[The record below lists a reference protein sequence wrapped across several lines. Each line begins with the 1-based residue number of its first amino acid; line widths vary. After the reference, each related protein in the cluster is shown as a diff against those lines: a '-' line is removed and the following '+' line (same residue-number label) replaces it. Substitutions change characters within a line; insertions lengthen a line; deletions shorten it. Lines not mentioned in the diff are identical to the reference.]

1 MSDSSARVFGKGR
14 ACPTADASFYTSQQD
29 NDDDDDDDVRD
40 VRDEV
45 RHAPER
51 NYFLFPR
58 VYVSRR
64 TRRPDTD
71 GTERTR
77 TDDGTRLRGSSR
89 TTPGPNRWLDGYPTD
104 PRVLSSSSFIFSFLS
119 RGYNYPRFN
128 RQLLGVDRASPTPT
142 TRRMVGLTRVNPSLF
157 SLDAALSPPGRPT
170 VKVRRMPIRD
180 VATRGFCTRVKTTA
194 HRVVFGARIRAFARR
209 LGGGILDDFGLDAPP
224 TPPLMDG
231 GVRFHGM

>member
-29 NDDDDDDDVRD
+29 NDDDDDDVRD

-89 TTPGPNRWLDGYPTD
+89 TTPGPNRWLDGYPSD

-180 VATRGFCTRVKTTA
+180 VATRGFCTREKNDRASRRFRCA
-194 HRVVFGARIRAFARR
+194 HSRVRASTRR
-209 LGGGILDDFGLDAPP
+209 GYGILDDFGWMRRR
-224 TPPLMDG
+224 PLL
-231 GVRFHGM
+231 

>member
-1 MSDSSARVFGKGR
+1 MPDGRRVLLHVTTR
-14 ACPTADASFYTSQQD
+14 QD
-29 NDDDDDDDVRD
+29 NDDDDDVRD

-180 VATRGFCTRVKTTA
+180 VATRGFCTREK
-194 HRVVFGARIRAFARR
+194 RPRIASFSVRAFARSR
-209 LGGGILDDFGLDAPP
+209 VDSAGVSSMTSGGCAADPSF
-224 TPPLMDG
+224 DG
-231 GVRFHGM
+231 WGCTVSWDVIDGS

>member
-29 NDDDDDDDVRD
+29 NDDDDDVRD

-89 TTPGPNRWLDGYPTD
+89 TTPGPNRWLDGYPSD

-180 VATRGFCTRVKTTA
+180 VATRGFCTREKNDRASRRFRCA
-194 HRVVFGARIRAFARR
+194 HSRVRASTRR
-209 LGGGILDDFGLDAPP
+209 GYP
-224 TPPLMDG
+224 
-231 GVRFHGM
+231 R

>member
-29 NDDDDDDDVRD
+29 NDDDDDDVRD

-180 VATRGFCTRVKTTA
+180 VATRGFCTREKNDRASRRFRCA
-194 HRVVFGARIRAFARR
+194 HSRVRASTRR
-209 LGGGILDDFGLDAPP
+209 GYP
-224 TPPLMDG
+224 
-231 GVRFHGM
+231 R

>member
-29 NDDDDDDDVRD
+29 NDDDDDDVRD

-89 TTPGPNRWLDGYPTD
+89 TTPGPNRWLDGYPSD

-180 VATRGFCTRVKTTA
+180 VATRGFCTREKNDRASRRFRCA
-194 HRVVFGARIRAFARR
+194 HSRVRASTRR
-209 LGGGILDDFGLDAPP
+209 GYP
-224 TPPLMDG
+224 
-231 GVRFHGM
+231 R